1 MSSDEPA
8 IRAVPTAKQKLD
20 EGVIALLERT
30 LAEARE
36 GKFESI
42 MIVLF
47 TASGATCTR
56 FTGGVEP
63 LRRVGALE
71 ALKWDALE
79 VWKSDPP

>member
-1 MSSDEPA
+1 MTD
-8 IRAVPTAKQKLD
+8 IRPIPTAKQKLD
-20 EGVIALLERT
+20 EGIIEMLERT
-30 LAEARE
+30 LAEAKE

-42 MIVLF
+42 MIVLMC
-47 TASGATCTR
+47 SNGSNCTR

-79 VWKSDPP
+79 VWKSDR